1 MEGGP
6 REMLFKIILIG
17 DSSTG
22 KTNIL
27 SQYLY
32 KKFESNTKATI
43 GVEFGGK
50 SFVINGDN
58 VKAQIW
64 DTAGQERYKSI
75 TSAYYK
81 GAQGAFIVYD
91 ITRLK
96 TFDNVDKWINDL
108 KANTSEEISILL
120 LGNKS
125 DLQENREVSKEQG
138 ESKAQQFD
146 IGFLETSALNGDNID
161 AAFQKLVNEVY
172 NKCSKVFDS
181 VADVEIEKGQTIDSS
196 AAVPQKKGCC

>member
-161 AAFQKLVNEVY
+161 TAFQKLVNEVY